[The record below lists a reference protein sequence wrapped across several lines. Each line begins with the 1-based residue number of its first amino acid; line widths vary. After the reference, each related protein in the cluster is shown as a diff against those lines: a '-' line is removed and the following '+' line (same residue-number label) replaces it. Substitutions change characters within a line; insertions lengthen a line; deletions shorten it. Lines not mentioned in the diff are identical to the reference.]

1 MNQVLI
7 ENLAV
12 NRAGFH
18 LSLERLGIESGEVL
32 GVMGQSGSGKSTLL
46 QALAGFV
53 PLVSGTIKVFGNEI
67 SQLAP
72 EKRKVSLVFQKP
84 WLFENQT
91 VLENISFGMKLQG
104 LKKKEFQKTAEE
116 WLRKMEIEELKDRR
130 AWEIS
135 GGQAQRVA
143 LARAMAVNFPLLL
156 LDEPFSALDSPLK
169 KGLRKLVKQLVRDS
183 GFCAVLVSHD
193 WRDIEEVCH
202 KVLILGEGKG
212 LAYGTVHEVKQNSNP
227 QVRAI
232 CED

>member
-7 ENLAV
+7 ENLQV
-12 NRAGFH
+12 NRAGFN
-18 LSLERLGIESGEVL
+18 LNLPSMSIGSGDVL

-46 QALAGFV
+46 QAIAGFV
-53 PLVSGTIKVFGNEI
+53 PLKSGTINVFGNEI
-67 SQLAP
+67 SRLSP

-91 VLENISFGMKLQG
+91 VLENISFGLKLQG
-104 LKKKEFQKTAEE
+104 LPKKELQKIAEE
-116 WLRKMEIEELKDRR
+116 WLSKMEIEELKDRR
-130 AWEIS
+130 AWELS

-183 GFCAVLVSHD
+183 GFCAILVSHD
-193 WRDIEEVCH
+193 WRDIEEVCN
-202 KVLILGEGKG
+202 KVLILGDGKS
-212 LAYGTVHEVKQNSNP
+212 LAYDTVRELKQNPN
-227 QVRAI
+227 QLVKAI

>member
-1 MNQVLI
+1 MNNVLLK
-7 ENLAV
+7 NLQAK
-12 NRAGFH
+12 RSGFS
-18 LSLERLGIESGEVL
+18 LNLERLDIESGEIV

-53 PLVSGTIKVFGNEI
+53 PLQSGAIEVFGNEI

-91 VLENISFGMKLQG
+91 VLENISFGLKLQG
-104 LKKKEFQKTAEE
+104 LAKREVQEQAEQ

-169 KGLRKLVKQLVRDS
+169 KGLRKIVRELARDS
-183 GFCAVLVSHD
+183 GFCGVLVSHD
-193 WRDIEEVCH
+193 WRDIEEVCN
-202 KVLILGEGKG
+202 KVLVLAEGKVC
-212 LAYGTVHEVKQNSNP
+212 AYGTVRDLKQNP
-227 QVRAI
+227 DPLVRAI